1 MTKGDS
7 QVVVMLNFT
16 GAPQSTSFTDE
27 IPSGVFNS
35 IFDGKGMALYTTG
48 NTQLPAYGYQVFVK
62 Q

>member
-1 MTKGDS
+1 
-7 QVVVMLNFT
+7 MLNFT